1 VTPLLVA
8 AGALVGA
15 PLRLFANRWASRNG
29 GDPAAGTLAVNVV
42 GSAVLGVLLG
52 LAAVPGWVLAL
63 LGVGFCGALTTF
75 STFGADVVRLFGNG
89 CSAGRSPTSARRSSA
104 VWARPP
110 PVSGWPV
117 CSDPGRSVGSGAVW
131 GRRQAR
137 RPGRTAPSSWS
148 PTGSRSTR

>member
-75 STFGADVVRLFGNG
+75 STFGFETVRLLEDGSVLEALLNAALSLAVGLAACALGF
-89 CSAGRSPTSARRSSA
+89 AATSAL
-104 VWARPP
+104 V
-110 PVSGWPV
+110 
-117 CSDPGRSVGSGAVW
+117 
-131 GRRQAR
+131 
-137 RPGRTAPSSWS
+137 
-148 PTGSRSTR
+148 